1 MLKTNVKFSFLYY
14 NLPVTTSK
22 KGYKMKKLI
31 VVSAAA
37 ALLAGSLFAAD
48 GAPLYKK
55 CAACHGPKAEKV
67 YLNKVPALNTLSKE
81 EIAESLKGYK
91 AGTLDKFKSA
101 AMMKPIAKP
110 LSDDDIAAL
119 SEYIPTLK

>member
-1 MLKTNVKFSFLYY
+1 
-14 NLPVTTSK
+14 
-22 KGYKMKKLI
+22 MKKLI
-31 VVSAAA
+31 IVSGAT
-37 ALLAGSLFAAD
+37 ALLVGSLFAAD
-48 GAPLYKK
+48 GATLYKK

>member
-1 MLKTNVKFSFLYY
+1 
-14 NLPVTTSK
+14 
-22 KGYKMKKLI
+22 MKKLI
-31 VVSAAA
+31 IVSGAA

-48 GAPLYKK
+48 GATLYKK
-55 CAACHGPKAEKV
+55 CAACHGAKAEKA